1 MSKEEILIEV
11 TTADGTRTDTRVIDA
26 QAVKLSLQ
34 RLSHF
39 VSQIIPDGGTGLAL
53 EEISMPVRIT
63 ESGEVVLVG
72 HQAPTGGMT
81 MTLHFRRRA
90 EGFAPVAAVLP
101 SLSFANL
108 EALLRASRWREANIE
123 TWRLLC
129 QALQKP
135 KDSAITAADLEQLPC
150 AILQQMD
157 GLWVKHSQ
165 GRFGF
170 SVQQRISSQVVG
182 Q

>member
-53 EEISMPVRIT
+53 EEVSMPVRIT

-72 HQAPTGGMT
+72 HQSSSGGLT

-90 EGFAPVAAVLP
+90 EGFVPVAALVP
-101 SLSFANL
+101 TLSFASL
-108 EALLRASRWREANIE
+108 EELLRVGKWREANIE

-150 AILQQMD
+150 AVIQQMD
-157 GLWVKHSQ
+157 ALWVKHSK

-170 SVQQRISSQVVG
+170 SVQQRITSQVVG
-182 Q
+182 